1 MKLWAISMNTFREFI
16 RDRILYNIMAFALFL
31 IVISISIGRLSI
43 GMRKRITIDLSL
55 TSISLVGVLIA
66 IFLGISLVSREIDK
80 KTIYTLIAKPV
91 ERWLFI
97 LGRYLGLMMTIGL
110 NLAIM
115 AAAFAVVM
123 WATGG
128 ASERSFDWPIV
139 QALILIY
146 VELGIITAAAMVFSS
161 FSSPTLSAIFTI
173 GFFLAGRLASGVAQL
188 VHQQHEFTRRAAEL
202 MAQIIPNLTNYVQV
216 ERALT
221 GDGMPLSL
229 FLHSVG
235 VGLFTVGCFLF
246 LAMLIF
252 QRRDFV

>member
-1 MKLWAISMNTFREFI
+1 MKLWAIAMNTFREFL

-31 IVISISIGRLSI
+31 IVISIAIGQLTI
-43 GMRKRITIDLSL
+43 AERKRITIDLSL
-55 TSISLVGVLIA
+55 TSISLIGVMIA

-91 ERWLFI
+91 ERYLFI
-97 LGRYLGLMMTIGL
+97 LGRFLGLMMTIGL
-110 NLAIM
+110 NLVIM
-115 AAAFAVVM
+115 TAAFAAVL

-128 ASERSFDWPIV
+128 SSERQFDWPIV

-173 GFFLAGRLASGVAQL
+173 AFFLAGRLMSGVSVL
-188 VHQQHEFTRRAAEL
+188 IRKQHEFTRRAAEI
-202 MAQIIPNLTNYVQV
+202 AAYIIPNLTNYVQV
-216 ERALT
+216 ERALL
-221 GDGMPLSL
+221 GDGMPLAL
-229 FLHSVG
+229 FARSVG
-235 VGLFTVGCFLF
+235 VGLLTTAFLLM

-252 QRRDFV
+252 HRRDFV